1 MNIRGVGRV
10 LGFLLLVTAGA
21 QVLPLIVDLIYGE
34 GDWDVFLLTGVCGA
48 VAGAGLMFLGRTSAE
63 LRHREGFAIVTL
75 GWMAVGL
82 LGAVP
87 FLLSGT
93 ITSVTDAVFESIS
106 GFTTTGSTIM
116 TDIEGVGAG
125 HHAVL
130 FWRSLTQWLGGMGI
144 VVLALAILP
153 LLGVGG
159 MQLFRAE
166 APGPSPD
173 RLTSRISETAR
184 LLWGVYLLI
193 TLLEVLLLVII
204 GGMSPYDAVCHA
216 FTTMATGGFSTLD
229 ASVGGFG
236 SPAVEWIVTLFM
248 FLAGIN
254 FSLHYVA
261 LKGKPQAYWRDE
273 EFRFYSIV
281 MAGATLLVLAVLI
294 PVASAGVLS
303 DKVRAAAFQVVSIGT
318 TTGYG
323 TADYVLWPPLTH
335 AVLLLLMAL
344 GGCAGSTGGGIKMM
358 RVLLLLKHAHMEV
371 KKLVHPRAIYTL
383 WFNERSLPSS
393 LAPGVLGFLLLYMM
407 VFVFGML
414 ALTLTGRDI
423 VTAVGATAATLGN
436 IGPGLGDV
444 GPAGNFAFMNEFE
457 KWLLTLFMLIG
468 RLELYTVLVLLL
480 PSTWRKT

>member
-236 SPAVEWIVTLFM
+236 SPAVVWIVTLFM

-294 PVASAGVLS
+294 PVASA
-303 DKVRAAAFQVVSIGT
+303 
-318 TTGYG
+318 
-323 TADYVLWPPLTH
+323 
-335 AVLLLLMAL
+335 
-344 GGCAGSTGGGIKMM
+344 
-358 RVLLLLKHAHMEV
+358 
-371 KKLVHPRAIYTL
+371 
-383 WFNERSLPSS
+383 
-393 LAPGVLGFLLLYMM
+393 
-407 VFVFGML
+407 
-414 ALTLTGRDI
+414 
-423 VTAVGATAATLGN
+423 
-436 IGPGLGDV
+436 
-444 GPAGNFAFMNEFE
+444 
-457 KWLLTLFMLIG
+457 
-468 RLELYTVLVLLL
+468 
-480 PSTWRKT
+480 